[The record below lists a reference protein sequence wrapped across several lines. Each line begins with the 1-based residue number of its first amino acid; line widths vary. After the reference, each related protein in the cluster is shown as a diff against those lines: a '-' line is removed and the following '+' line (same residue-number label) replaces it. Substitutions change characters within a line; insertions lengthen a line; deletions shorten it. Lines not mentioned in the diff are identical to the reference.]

1 MVARTSK
8 KLRTDTAG
16 DQVFVV
22 ICYVFVVFLVFVTFY
37 PFWDQFILSISPR
50 NEALRAGFRV
60 YTARPSLEAYQN
72 ALGSNEIVRSFGNA
86 VLRVILGT
94 LVSLSL
100 VSLTAYPLSKR
111 EMPFARIITFFFL
124 FTMYFGGG
132 LIPTYL
138 LIKDLGLMNRIWAL
152 ILPGAVSAYNL
163 IVMRSFIDT
172 LPQSLEESARID
184 GASYFTIWRRIVL
197 PLSKPVLATV
207 TLWVAVGHWNAYFDA
222 MIYMH
227 DRAKYTLPVILRRIL
242 LENQLERFLPVG
254 SAALLAQV
262 VPTPE
267 TTKAAIVMIST
278 IPIICMY
285 PFVQKYFTKGVL
297 LGAVKG

>member
-1 MVARTSK
+1 
-8 KLRTDTAG
+8 
-16 DQVFVV
+16 
-22 ICYVFVVFLVFVTFY
+22 VFVTFY
-37 PFWDQFILSISPR
+37 PFWDQLILSISPR
-50 NEALRAGFRV
+50 NEALKAGFRF
-60 YTARPSLEAYQN
+60 YTLFPTLEAYRN
-72 ALGSNEIVRSFGNA
+72 ALGSNEIIRSFGNT
-86 VLRVILGT
+86 VVRVVLGT
-94 LVSLSL
+94 LVSVGLAA
-100 VSLTAYPLSKR
+100 LTAYPLTKR
-111 EMPFARIITFFFL
+111 EMPFSRLITFFFL

-197 PLSKPVLATV
+197 PLSKPVLATI

-227 DRAKYTLPVILRRIL
+227 DRSKYTLPVVLRRIL

-278 IPIICMY
+278 IPIICVY
-285 PFVQKYFTKGVL
+285 PFLQKYFTKGVL

>member
-1 MVARTSK
+1 M
-8 KLRTDTAG
+8 
-16 DQVFVV
+16 
-22 ICYVFVVFLVFVTFY
+22 FY
-37 PFWDQFILSISPR
+37 PFWDQFILSLSPR
-50 NEALRAGFRV
+50 NEALKSGFRF
-60 YTARPSLEAYQN
+60 YTLRPTLEAYIN
-72 ALGSNEIVRSFGNA
+72 ALSSNEI
-86 VLRVILGT
+86 LRGFANSLFRVVLGT
-94 LVSLSL
+94 VIAVVL
-100 VSLTAYPLSKR
+100 VSLTAYPLTKR

-132 LIPTYL
+132 MIPTYL
-138 LIKDLGLMNRIWAL
+138 LIKDLKLMNTIWAL
-152 ILPGAVSAYNL
+152 VLPGAVSAYNL
-163 IVMRSFIDT
+163 IVMRSFINT

-197 PLSKPVLATV
+197 PLSTPVLATI

-254 SAALLAQV
+254 AALLEAQII
-262 VPTPE
+262 PTPE
-267 TTKAAIVMIST
+267 TTKAAIVMVST
-278 IPIICMY
+278 IPIICVY
-285 PFVQKYFTKGVL
+285 PFLQKYFTKGVL